1 MDSSD
6 PGVHKAL
13 SAPARRALL
22 ATLTEAAGPLGAEQ
36 LAGALDLHVTTVRH
50 HLTALVEAGLVEV
63 RPEPA
68 AGRGRPRLRYAAA
81 PAREQL
87 TAYRTLVEVLS
98 LGYGAD
104 AAERSA
110 RAERAGRAWG
120 AGEADRRPPG
130 EPASDRPSAEQSL
143 SEPSLSEQPHP
154 DGSPADRPW
163 TDRALAERVLAEAEG
178 WGFGPELAADGAG
191 VLLHQ
196 CPFQQNAESHPEV
209 VCAVHQGLLDAIAE
223 RAGRPGAIA
232 LRPFSAPGVCSI
244 RIVPPPP
251 AGT

>member
-22 ATLTEAAGPLGAEQ
+22 ATLTEAPDPLDIEQ
-36 LAGALDLHVTTVRH
+36 LARALDLHVTTVRH

-63 RPEPA
+63 RRAGPA

-87 TAYRTLVEVLS
+87 AAYRTLVEVLS

-104 AAERSA
+104 PAERSA
-110 RAERAGRAWG
+110 RAERAGRSWG
-120 AGEADRRPPG
+120 AAEPDRAGDERDQAGPA
-130 EPASDRPSAEQSL
+130 ASDQV
-143 SEPSLSEQPHP
+143 
-154 DGSPADRPW
+154 
-163 TDRALAERVLAEAEG
+163 LAERVLAEAEG
-178 WGFGPELAADGAG
+178 WGFGPELTAGGAR
-191 VLLHQ
+191 VLLHN

-209 VCAVHQGLLDAIAE
+209 VCAVHQGMLDAIAE
-223 RAGRPGAIA
+223 RAGRPGGLI

-244 RIVPPPP
+244 DVARAEPAPPP
-251 AGT
+251 AA